1 MEKRKLGNSGLNV
14 SLICLGTMTWG
25 NQNSREDAFAQMDYA
40 LERGIN
46 FFDTAEMYAVP
57 PSRETQGLT
66 EAYIG
71 DWFAARP
78 GVREKVILAT
88 KIAGPSDFF
97 TYIRGGKSKYNR
109 ANIREAIDGSLK
121 RLQTDYIDLYQLHWP
136 ERSVNSFGQ
145 LDYVHRPETDGTPFL
160 ETLEALQEEVRAGRI
175 REIGLSNETA
185 WGVGEFLRLSEKHNL
200 PRMQSVQNAYNLLNR
215 KDEVGLTEVYI
226 RNNCGLL
233 AYSPLGGGTLS
244 GKYLNS
250 NIPPGTRRAVETR
263 AWNRYTN
270 PRTEAATRA
279 YVDLAKQYGLDPC
292 QMALAFVNMQ
302 PFVTSNII
310 GATTMA
316 QLKTDIDSVDIKL
329 SPEVVQ
335 AINQIH
341 ANNPNPAP

>member
-1 MEKRKLGNSGLNV
+1 MEKRKLGTSDLNV

-25 NQNSREDAFAQMDYA
+25 NQNSREDAFQQMDYA

-66 EAYIG
+66 ETYIG

-78 GVREKVILAT
+78 GARKKIILAT

-109 ANIREAIDGSLK
+109 ANIREAMDGSLK

-160 ETLEALQEEVRAGRI
+160 ETLEALQDEARAGRI

-185 WGVGEFLRLSEKHNL
+185 WGVGEFLRLSDKHNL

-244 GKYLNS
+244 GKYLDGK
-250 NIPPGTRRAVETR
+250 IPPGTRRAVETR

-270 PRTEAATRA
+270 PRTEFATRA
-279 YVDLAKQYGLDPC
+279 YVDLAKQHGLDPC